1 VPRRPART
9 SRQKT
14 PVRPTTAR
22 VRGALYD
29 RLAGAVVGAEVLD
42 LFAGTGAL
50 GIEALHRGARAVTFV
65 EVSASRVRSIRDAVQ
80 RADVEAQVEVRH
92 EDARDAIQRLA
103 RARRAFDLIL
113 LDPPYGEGW
122 ITEALNGIAAGD
134 LLRQS
139 GWVVAEG
146 HWRDRPEPV
155 GEWIVAREARYG
167 ETALWFLRRGGAER
181 HAGTAEHDEDAVER
195 GGGPV
200 RTAVYPGSFDPVHH
214 GHIEVIRR
222 AMQLFD
228 HVIVAVAENVDKTPG
243 AFSLDERVAML
254 EDVVREMPT
263 VEVASFGG
271 LTVVFAEQR
280 GATCLIKGLR
290 AVGDFDYELKQS
302 AMNRRLAPALDTL
315 LFIADPEF
323 AFVSSSLIREVAR
336 LGGSVDGLVPAAVAT
351 RLSTRWPRQS

>member
-1 VPRRPART
+1 MPRRRARP
-9 SRQKT
+9 SGRQG
-14 PVRPTTAR
+14 PVRPTAAR
-22 VRGALYD
+22 VRGALFD
-29 RLAGAVVGAEVLD
+29 RLAGAVVDADVLD

-50 GIEALHRGARAVTFV
+50 GIEALQRGARAVTFV
-65 EVSASRVRSIRDAVQ
+65 DVDGARARGIRDAVRGAGLEN
-80 RADVEAQVEVRH
+80 RAEVRH
-92 EDARDAIQRLA
+92 EDAGDALRRLGV
-103 RARRAFDLIL
+103 ARRAFDLIL

-122 ITEALNGIAAGD
+122 IAEALNGIAAGG
-134 LLRQS
+134 LLRPS

-146 HWRDRPEPV
+146 HWRDRPELV
-155 GEWIVAREARYG
+155 GDWVVAREARYG
-167 ETALWFLRRGGAER
+167 ETALWFLGRVAGEAGHGEHVIERGGAE
-181 HAGTAEHDEDAVER
+181 
-195 GGGPV
+195 V

-214 GHIEVIRR
+214 GHVEVIRR

-228 HVIVAVAENVDKTPG
+228 RVIVAVAENVDKTPG

-254 EDVVREMPT
+254 ADAVRDMPS
-263 VEVASFGG
+263 VEVVSFHG

-280 GATCLIKGLR
+280 GASCLIKGLR

-336 LGGSVDGLVPAAVAT
+336 LGGSVEGLVPSHVAT
-351 RLSTRWPRQS
+351 RLRTRWPLQS